1 MFYLAGEQQQGD
13 VGGNNGANTRDTE
26 RYVGRSTYYVVRGT
40 MVVLRKVHY
49 ILYTT
54 HHTLYTGR
62 EVGVSK

>member
-40 MVVLRKVHY
+40 MVVLRTGTLHTIHY
-49 ILYTT
+49 
-54 HHTLYTGR
+54 TLYTIHR
-62 EVGVSK
+62 YRSRSE